1 VKKLV
6 LVSVLVLAGVGLARA
21 ATHAGSVKATEVE
34 FHLRLSAPNGK
45 AGKITFTV
53 KNAGRLAHQF
63 LVLKSN
69 LAAGRL
75 PLKGTTVNVAKAGK
89 LVGGISGAG
98 LKAGASKTITLSL
111 PAGRYVFF
119 CPLTDRAGG
128 KPHFLEGMIKKLTIG

>member
-6 LVSVLVLAGVGLARA
+6 LVPALVLAGVGFAQA
-21 ATHAGSVKATEVE
+21 ATHAGLVKATEVE

-53 KNAGRLAHQF
+53 KNAGHLAHQF

-119 CPLTDRAGG
+119 CNLPAHYKAGQYAAFTV
-128 KPHFLEGMIKKLTIG
+128 K

>member
-6 LVSVLVLAGVGLARA
+6 LVPALALAGVGFAQA
-21 ATHAGSVKATEVE
+21 ATYAGRVKATEVE
-34 FHLRLSAPNGK
+34 FHIKLSAANGK

-53 KNAGRLAHQF
+53 ENAGHLAHQF

-69 LAAGRL
+69 LAAGKL

-98 LKAGASKTITLSL
+98 LKAGASKMITLSL
-111 PAGRYVFF
+111 PAGRYVLF
-119 CPLTDRAGG
+119 CNLPAHYTSGQYAAFTV
-128 KPHFLEGMIKKLTIG
+128 K

>member
-6 LVSVLVLAGVGLARA
+6 LVPALVLAGVGFAQA

-34 FHLRLSAPNGK
+34 FHIRLSAPSGK

-53 KNAGRLAHQF
+53 KNAGHLAHQF

-69 LAAGRL
+69 LAAGKL

-89 LVGGISGAG
+89 LIGGITGAG

-111 PAGRYVFF
+111 PAGRYVLF
-119 CPLTDRAGG
+119 CNLPAHYRSGQYAAFTV
-128 KPHFLEGMIKKLTIG
+128 K